1 MVILRGILE
10 EFSWRQE
17 QRFGKLSR
25 KGFMRLLEETIL
37 EIFLFRMNGYE
48 GFSFLMMFSFV
59 RVHLFV
65 C

>member
-1 MVILRGILE
+1 METGAEIWKV
-10 EFSWRQE
+10 
-17 QRFGKLSR
+17 SR
-25 KGFMRLLEETIL
+25 KGFMRLLEEAIL

-59 RVHLFV
+59 LVHLFV